1 MKHKTWFRLVLK
13 AIGVLLIGF
22 ALPGVATLLANAGY
36 RTMYGDPFARLTGV
50 AAQNWFRWQLVAGH
64 VGDLVQ
70 LGLGLYLLFGGRWI
84 ADLAILSNRP
94 YCPECGY
101 DISEATGKCCPECGV
116 QIVSRETPE
125 TNQDAGD
132 PQ

>member
-13 AIGVLLIGF
+13 AIGVLLIGL
-22 ALPGVATLLANAGY
+22 AASGVANLLANMGY
-36 RTMYGDPFARLTGV
+36 LTMYGDPYVVTSVRMS
-50 AAQNWFRWQLVAGH
+50 NWIYWQLLSPH

-84 ADLAILSNRP
+84 ANLAIPSNRP

-101 DISEATGKCCPECGV
+101 DNSKATGKRCPECGV
-116 QIVSRETPE
+116 PIGSTEDTEANPE
-125 TNQDAGD
+125 SGD
-132 PQ
+132 PSK

>member
-1 MKHKTWFRLVLK
+1 MKHKTWFRLVVK
-13 AIGVLLIGF
+13 AIGIYLLAS
-22 ALPGVATLLANAGY
+22 ALPNLVNQIYFVVSTYLSNGQMFGTPASPWPLTNYWLPLLLFQGCQFGV
-36 RTMYGDPFARLTGV
+36 
-50 AAQNWFRWQLVAGH
+50 
-64 VGDLVQ
+64 
-70 LGLGLYLLFGGRWI
+70 GLYLLFGGKWI
-84 ADLAILSNRP
+84 VNLCIPSNRP

-125 TNQDAGD
+125 TKQDAGA

>member
-1 MKHKTWFRLVLK
+1 MRHKTWFRLVLK

-22 ALPGVATLLANAGY
+22 AASGVATLFTNVGYLA
-36 RTMYGDPFARLTGV
+36 MYGDPFGV
-50 AAQNWFRWQLVAGH
+50 GGGRTTNWIYWQFMSPH

-84 ADLAILSNRP
+84 ADVAIPSNRP

-101 DISEATGKCCPECGV
+101 DIAEATGKCCPECGV
-116 QIVSRETPE
+116 QIVSRGTPE
-125 TNQDAGD
+125 TNPDPGD
-132 PQ
+132 PR